1 MLCVWNTTDREL
13 GFLLPTAMPRL
24 LPSDKCPK
32 CKGPLTRRMT
42 MVGTNFACDT
52 CDKDDPMK
60 AAEPW
65 IKGELKPPK

>member
-1 MLCVWNTTDREL
+1 
-13 GFLLPTAMPRL
+13 MPRL

-42 MVGTNFACDT
+42 MVGTIFACDT